1 MMPVCGALVRI
12 GSKSSV
18 QVGCIDRAAWG
29 DLADQFICRQSF
41 REKKMARTTRLVF
54 IALMLMSPAV
64 AVAGPA
70 EDANAAVDRWS
81 AAFNSNDPETI
92 AKNYCEDAIL
102 LGTVSPV
109 MSEGTQAIIKY
120 FTPTKGTG
128 NKNAIDERRT
138 IAIDDNAV
146 QVTGFYTFTRM
157 VDGKAVPGPSRF
169 TMLVTKRGSE
179 WCIAHHHSSPH
190 VLPKN

>member
-1 MMPVCGALVRI
+1 VLRHGAGALI
-12 GSKSSV
+12 GTRLFGERKIV
-18 QVGCIDRAAWG
+18 WER
-29 DLADQFICRQSF
+29 
-41 REKKMARTTRLVF
+41 KMARTAQVVF
-54 IALMLMSPAV
+54 TVLMLMSPAV

-70 EDANAAVDRWS
+70 EEANAVVDRWS

-92 AKNYCEDAIL
+92 ARNYCPDAIL

-109 MSEGTQAIIKY
+109 MSEGIPAIITY

-138 IAIDDNAV
+138 ITIDDSAV

-157 VDGKAVPGPSRF
+157 VDGKPVPGPSRF
-169 TMLVTKRGSE
+169 TMLVTKRGNE

>member
-1 MMPVCGALVRI
+1 
-12 GSKSSV
+12 
-18 QVGCIDRAAWG
+18 
-29 DLADQFICRQSF
+29 
-41 REKKMARTTRLVF
+41 MARIVKVSF
-54 IALMLMSPAV
+54 SVLMLILPTAV
-64 AVAGPA
+64 LAGPA

-81 AAFNSNDPETI
+81 AAFNTNDPEAI
-92 AKNYCEDAIL
+92 AKNYCSDAIL

-109 MSEGTQAIIKY
+109 ISEGTQAIIAY

-138 IAIDDNAV
+138 IVIDDNAV
-146 QVTGFYTFTRM
+146 VVTGFYTFTRM

>member
-1 MMPVCGALVRI
+1 MTTI
-12 GSKSSV
+12 
-18 QVGCIDRAAWG
+18 
-29 DLADQFICRQSF
+29 
-41 REKKMARTTRLVF
+41 ARLYF

-64 AVAGPA
+64 ALAGPA

-81 AAFNSNDPETI
+81 VAFNSNDPETI
-92 AKNYCEDAIL
+92 AKNYCRDAIL

-128 NKNAIDERRT
+128 NKNTVDERRT
-138 IAIDDNAV
+138 IVIDDNAV

-169 TMLVTKRGSE
+169 TMLVTKREGE